1 MATNKKSSYSYHD
14 VFGRFVPE
22 AAVPYCVQLYEY
34 YGFEFKIKKARGTKL
49 GDYRFDPINKLHTIT
64 VNNDL
69 NPYAFLITYLHEVA
83 HLANRIAHGNQVSPH
98 GEEWKICFVRIAKPM
113 MNDMV
118 FPPEVLKALHRYFK
132 NPKAASCSDVL
143 LTETLRGYDNQNGKV
158 LLKQLKPGDRFTF
171 NDKQYLYLE
180 KRRTRILCEQMP
192 TKRKYLIGLIAEVE
206 KIDPLT

>member
-1 MATNKKSSYSYHD
+1 MATNKNSKLNYHD

-22 AAVPYCVQLYEY
+22 AAVDYCVKLYEY

-49 GDYRFDPINKLHTIT
+49 GDYRFDPTNKLHTIT

-83 HLANRIAHGNQVSPH
+83 HLANRIKNGGKVSPH
-98 GEEWKICFVRIAKPM
+98 GSEWKMYFVRIAKPM
-113 MNDMV
+113 MNDVV
-118 FPPEVLKALHRYFK
+118 FPPEVLNALHRYFK

-143 LTETLRGYDNQNGKV
+143 LTETLRGYDLQNGKV
-158 LLKQLKPGDRFTF
+158 LLKQLKAGDQFEF

-180 KRRTRILCEQMP
+180 KRRTRILCEQLP
-192 TKRKYLIGLIAEVE
+192 TNRKYLISLIAEVKKVE
-206 KIDPLT
+206 HSS